1 VSWNRLT
8 NSGVIVIDIIL
19 GLVFLCLSGLIF
31 FLVKDFPKASVMEGL
46 GPGFLPIV
54 LIILLSLLALVLIF
68 TGILNRKKKII
79 NPESET
85 SLSLSVI
92 KSPMIMLITV
102 FIYLIALHYLGFI
115 ISTPFLVLAS
125 MKIMGSKTLPAII
138 MAFLLTG
145 VIYIFFAILF
155 RVSLPHGILL

>member
-1 VSWNRLT
+1 M
-8 NSGVIVIDIIL
+8 IDIIL

-46 GPGFLPIV
+46 GPGILPIV
-54 LIILLSLLALVLIF
+54 LINLHSLLALVLNF
-68 TGILNRKKKII
+68 TGILNRKKKIT

-92 KSPMIMLITV
+92 KSPMILLITV
-102 FIYLIALHYLGFI
+102 FFYLIALHYLGFT